1 MNQDFDM
8 DRYVALMAE
17 TLEIP
22 MSEDERPGVILQMR
36 RTAALAAQVMDFEAP
51 QDLEPAPVFKP

>member
-1 MNQDFDM
+1 MNQNFDM

-17 TLEIP
+17 TLDIP
-22 MSEDERPGVILQMR
+22 VSEEERPGVVLQMQ
-36 RTAALAAQVMDFEAP
+36 RTADLAAQVMEFEAP

>member
-1 MNQDFDM
+1 MNEEFDL

-17 TLEIP
+17 TLGIP
-22 MSEDERPGVILQMR
+22 MTEAERPEVILQMR
-36 RTAALAAQVMDFEAP
+36 RTADLAAQVMEFEPP

>member
-1 MNQDFDM
+1 MNQRFDM

-17 TLEIP
+17 TLDIP
-22 MSEDERPGVILQMR
+22 VSEEERPGVILQMQ
-36 RTAALAAQVMDFEAP
+36 RTADLATQVMEFEAP

>member
-1 MNQDFDM
+1 MNEDFDL

-17 TLEIP
+17 TLGIP
-22 MSEDERPGVILQMR
+22 VTEAERPGVILQMR
-36 RTAALAAQVMDFEAP
+36 RTADLAAQVMEFDAP